1 MFVKCRFSV
10 TVFSHALQCVNK
22 KHFLGDVADGKT
34 WVLNLDSGKG
44 FILFIQMKKKKVP
57 FSVFRLVHLFMKSI
71 FPSVGL
77 LLSFNVGQ
85 QTISHGSTP
94 TIICHLLL

>member
-44 FILFIQMKKKKVP
+44 SILFIQMKKNKKNKVP
-57 FSVFRLVHLFMKSI
+57 FSVFRD
-71 FPSVGL
+71 SV
-77 LLSFNVGQ
+77 
-85 QTISHGSTP
+85 
-94 TIICHLLL
+94 